1 MVLSCAG
8 APRQNFM
15 KVSMLSKLLYLIVGV
30 IAGIIASIFSN
41 SAGCSRQPTIIR
53 DTITTLRI
61 DTIRI
66 ERPQP
71 YKIVI
76 RDTVEVNMP
85 RNDDAQLPPSVGQWL
100 YAETTYKCGQYTA
113 VVEGIGAYLK
123 SIEVYPRTELRTITT
138 TMPVVK
144 KTRWG
149 VGVQMGAAFGKNG
162 VQPYIG
168 VGLSYNLIC
177 W

>member
-1 MVLSCAG
+1 
-8 APRQNFM
+8 M
-15 KVSMLSKLLYLIVGV
+15 KVSMWSKLLYLIVGV
-30 IAGIIASIFSN
+30 VAGIIASIFCN
-41 SAGCSRQPTIIR
+41 SAGCSRIVEPTIIR
-53 DTITTLRI
+53 DTIITLRI

-76 RDTVEVNMP
+76 RDTVEVYVP
-85 RNDDAQLPPSVGQWL
+85 RNDNAQLPPSVGEWL
-100 YAETTYKCGQYTA
+100 YAETTYKDEQYTA

-123 SIEVYPRTELRTITT
+123 SIEVYPRTEVRTITT

-149 VGVQMGAAFGKNG
+149 VGVQMGAGFGKNG

-168 VGLSYNLIC
+168 IGLSYNLIC

>member
-1 MVLSCAG
+1 
-8 APRQNFM
+8 M
-15 KVSMLSKLLYLIVGV
+15 KASMLSKITYLVVGV
-30 IAGIIASIFSN
+30 AAGYIASMLCN
-41 SAGCSRQPTIIR
+41 SAGCSRIDEPTIIR
-53 DTITTLRI
+53 DTIITLRF
-61 DTIRI
+61 DTIKI
-66 ERPQP
+66 DRPQP
-71 YKIVI
+71 YKVVI

-85 RNDDAQLPPSVGQWL
+85 RNDDAQLPPSVGEWL
-100 YAETTYKCGQYTA
+100 YAETTYKGEHYTA

-123 SIEVYPRTELRTITT
+123 SIEVYPRTEIRTITT

-149 VGVQMGAAFGKNG
+149 VGVQMGESNKKNG

-168 VGLSYNLIC
+168 IGLSYNLIC

>member
-1 MVLSCAG
+1 
-8 APRQNFM
+8 M
-15 KVSMLSKLLYLIVGV
+15 KASMLIKLLYLIAGV
-30 IAGIIASIFSN
+30 VAGIIASMISN
-41 SAGCSRQPTIIR
+41 SAGCSRIDEPTIIR
-53 DTITTLRI
+53 DTIITLRI

-71 YKIVI
+71 YKVVI

-85 RNDDAQLPPSVGQWL
+85 RNDDAQLPPSVGEWL
-100 YAETTYKCGQYTA
+100 YAETTYKGEHYTA

-123 SIEVYPRTELRTITT
+123 SIEVYPRTEFRTITT

-149 VGVQMGAAFGKNG
+149 VGVQMGAGFGKNG

-168 VGLSYNLIC
+168 IGLSYNLIC

>member
-1 MVLSCAG
+1 MW
-8 APRQNFM
+8 
-15 KVSMLSKLLYLIVGV
+15 SKLLYLIVGV
-30 IAGIIASIFSN
+30 IAGIIASMISN
-41 SAGCSRQPTIIR
+41 SAGCSRIVEPTIIR

-61 DTIRI
+61 DTIKI

-85 RNDDAQLPPSVGQWL
+85 RNDDAQLPPSVGKWL
-100 YAETTYKCGQYTA
+100 YAETTYKDEQYTA

-123 SIEVYPRTELRTITT
+123 SIEVYPRTELRNITT

-162 VQPYIG
+162 VQPYVGIG
-168 VGLSYNLIC
+168 ISYNLIC

>member
-1 MVLSCAG
+1 
-8 APRQNFM
+8 M
-15 KVSMLSKLLYLIVGV
+15 KVSMLSKILYLIVGV
-30 IAGIIASIFSN
+30 IAGIIASMISN

-71 YKIVI
+71 YKVII
-76 RDTVEVNMP
+76 RDTVEVYMP
-85 RNDDAQLPPSVGQWL
+85 RNDDAQLPPSVGEWL
-100 YAETTYKCGQYTA
+100 YAETTYKGEHYTA

-123 SIEVYPRTELRTITT
+123 SIEVYPRTEFRTITT

-149 VGVQMGAAFGKNG
+149 VGVQIGAGFGKNG

-168 VGLSYNLIC
+168 IGLSYNLIC

>member
-1 MVLSCAG
+1 MMA
-8 APRQNFM
+8 
-15 KVSMLSKLLYLIVGV
+15 SMLNKLLYLIVGV
-30 IAGIIASIFSN
+30 IAGIIASMISN

-113 VVEGIGAYLK
+113 VVVGIGAYLK
-123 SIEVYPRTELRTITT
+123 SIEVYPRTEVRTITT

-149 VGVQMGAAFGKNG
+149 VGVQMGAGFGKNG

-168 VGLSYNLIC
+168 IGLSYNLIC

>member
-1 MVLSCAG
+1 
-8 APRQNFM
+8 M
-15 KVSMLSKLLYLIVGV
+15 KVFMLSKLLYLIVGV
-30 IAGIIASIFSN
+30 IAGIIASMLCN
-41 SAGCSRQPTIIR
+41 SAGCSRINDPTIIR
-53 DTITTLRI
+53 DTIITLRF

-71 YKIVI
+71 YKIVV
-76 RDTVEVNMP
+76 RDTVEVNML
-85 RNDDAQLPPSVGQWL
+85 RNKNTQLPPSVGEWL
-100 YAETTYKCGQYTA
+100 YAETTYKGEQYTA

-123 SIEVYPRTELRTITT
+123 SIEVYPRTEIRTITT

-149 VGVQMGAAFGKNG
+149 VGVQMGAGFGKNG

-168 VGLSYNLIC
+168 IGLSYNLIC

>member
-1 MVLSCAG
+1 
-8 APRQNFM
+8 M
-15 KVSMLSKLLYLIVGV
+15 KVSMWSKILYLIAGV
-30 IAGIIASIFSN
+30 VAGIIASMLCN
-41 SAGCSRQPTIIR
+41 SAGCSRHPTIIR

-71 YKIVI
+71 YKVVI
-76 RDTVEVNMP
+76 RDTVEVYMP
-85 RNDDAQLPPSVGQWL
+85 RNDDAQLPPSVGDWL
-100 YAETTYKCGQYTA
+100 YAETTYKGEQYTA

-138 TMPVVK
+138 TLPVVK

-149 VGVQMGAAFGKNG
+149 VGVQMGAGFGKNG
-162 VQPYIG
+162 VLPYIG

>member
-1 MVLSCAG
+1 
-8 APRQNFM
+8 M
-15 KVSMLSKLLYLIVGV
+15 KVSMWNKLLYLIAGV
-30 IAGIIASIFSN
+30 VAGIIASMLCN
-41 SAGCSRQPTIIR
+41 SAGCSRINEPTIIR
-53 DTITTLRI
+53 DTIITLRF

-71 YKIVI
+71 YKIVV

-85 RNDDAQLPPSVGQWL
+85 RNDDAQLPPSVGEWL
-100 YAETTYKCGQYTA
+100 YAETTYKAEQYTA

>member
-1 MVLSCAG
+1 
-8 APRQNFM
+8 M
-15 KVSMLSKLLYLIVGV
+15 KVFMLSKLLYLILGV
-30 IAGIIASIFSN
+30 IAGIIASMFCN

-71 YKIVI
+71 YKVVI

-85 RNDDAQLPPSVGQWL
+85 RNDDAQLPPSVGEWL
-100 YAETTYKCGQYTA
+100 YAETTYKDEHYTA

-123 SIEVYPRTELRTITT
+123 SIEVYPRTEFRTITT
-138 TMPVVK
+138 TMPVNK

-149 VGVQMGAAFGKNG
+149 VGVQMGAGLGKNG

-168 VGLSYNLIC
+168 IGLSYNLIC

>member
-1 MVLSCAG
+1 
-8 APRQNFM
+8 M
-15 KVSMLSKLLYLIVGV
+15 KASMLSKLLYLIVGV
-30 IAGIIASIFSN
+30 IAGIIASMISN
-41 SAGCSRQPTIIR
+41 SAGCSRIGEPTIIR

-71 YKIVI
+71 YKVVI

-85 RNDDAQLPPSVGQWL
+85 RNDNAQLPPSVGQSL
-100 YAETTYKCGQYTA
+100 YAETTYKDEQYTA

-123 SIEVYPRTELRTITT
+123 SIEVYPRTEFRTITT

-149 VGVQMGAAFGKNG
+149 VGVQMGAGFGKNG
-162 VQPYIG
+162 VQPYVGIG
-168 VGLSYNLIC
+168 ISYNLIC